1 MRKILLII
9 CLIFFISI
17 AGVSAEDLNQDISLV
32 QSPNGGTFSE
42 LQDKINA
49 ADEGSTIKL
58 ENNYTYDDSFEDG
71 YITISKKITVDGD
84 GYTIDAKSASG
95 IFNIAAAG
103 VVLNNI
109 SFINALSDDGFG
121 GAIYSTDALSIN
133 NCIFTDSIAPIYSE
147 SDLTVSNSIFRGN
160 VNEYNGG
167 AIFSVGSLTVKDSDF
182 TGNVAKCGSGAA
194 IYAAGDL
201 TVLNCNFNDN
211 ILLRKDPEFYA
222 FGGAIYSSGVSK
234 ISDSTFTNNT
244 GAIYSECNME
254 VINSTFIRNVNEHSG
269 GAIYSGADLNISNSI
284 FEDNTA
290 EEGGAVYSQGKL
302 RVSNCLFSGNF
313 AEEGGAV
320 YFTDTMTVSDSN
332 FTGNAA
338 HWLGG
343 GAIYALG
350 DLAVNSSNFID
361 NDAPDWD
368 YQGNIGGAIY
378 SSGPLNVTYS
388 TFINNTAGNFHEES
402 NNAIYAYAAYANIVY
417 SKFINNYII
426 LTKFSSAFDL
436 DFNSTVVPSGGS
448 VMIFLRFK
456 NENIPG
462 NVTIRINDD
471 EKEVAIVNGSA
482 DLPLFDLA
490 PGTYVVNA
498 EYPENDDWWGYS
510 YTARFNVFSG
520 SYVIDAPSLVKYFGG
535 EERFGVCVSEID
547 GRVVSGKKVV
557 ININGEDYQRTTN
570 EDGYASV
577 GVNLNAGK
585 YDVSVKC
592 EDSEVTS
599 SITVKSTMSGKN
611 ITKTFRN
618 ETQYYAKFLDSEG
631 YYLTNSTVRFNING
645 VFYDRLTN
653 DSGVAKLNINLN
665 PGEYIITAENPD
677 SGETYSN
684 VITVLANMD
693 ENHDLVKY
701 YRNDSQYV
709 IRLLDDE
716 GNPVGAGVN
725 VTFNINGVFY
735 TRTTNATGHAK
746 LNINL
751 EPGTYIITAIYKDL
765 MMSNTITVLPVLEA
779 EDLEMKYLDGSKFN
793 VTLLNG
799 EGKPY
804 AGQNVTFNVNGVFY
818 ERTTDANGVAHLNI
832 NLMAGEYIIT
842 SSYNDSNIANKITI
856 SS

>member
-1 MRKILLII
+1 M
-9 CLIFFISI
+9 CLILFISI
-17 AGVSAEDLNQDISLV
+17 AGVSAEDLNQDISV
-32 QSPNGGTFSE
+32 MQSHDGGTFSE
-42 LQDKINA
+42 LQDKIND

-58 ENNYTYDDSFEDG
+58 ENNYTYDDSFEDD

-109 SFINALSDDGFG
+109 SFINALSDNGFG
-121 GAIYSTDALSIN
+121 GVIYSTDALSIN

-147 SDLTVSNSIFRGN
+147 GDLTVINSTFKGN

-167 AIFSVGSLTVKDSDF
+167 AIYSIGSLTVKDSDF
-182 TGNVAKCGSGAA
+182 TGNVANCGSGGA

-201 TVLNCNFNDN
+201 TVVNCNFDDN
-211 ILLRKDPEFYA
+211 NVLKRFSEGLA

-254 VINSTFIRNVNEHSG
+254 VINSTFRENVYEYGG
-269 GAIYSGADLNISNSI
+269 GAIYSGANLNISNSI

-290 EEGGAVYSQGKL
+290 EYGGAVYSQGKL
-302 RVSNCLFSGNF
+302 AVANSVFSGNF
-313 AEEGGAV
+313 AEEGGAI
-320 YFTDTMTVSDSN
+320 YSTYSMIVSDSN
-332 FTGNAA
+332 FTGNTA

-402 NNAIYAYAAYANIVY
+402 NNAIYAYAAYANIKN
-417 SKFINNYII
+417 STFINNYII

-547 GRVVSGKKVV
+547 GRAVSGKKVV

-577 GVNLNAGK
+577 AVNLNSGK
-585 YDVSVKC
+585 YDVNVKC
-592 EDSEVTS
+592 EDLEVTS
-599 SITVKSTMSGKN
+599 SITVKSTIIGKN

-618 ETQYYAKFLDSEG
+618 ATQYSAEILNSEG
-631 YYLTNSTVRFNING
+631 YFLTNSSVRFNING
-645 VFYDRLTN
+645 IFYDRKTN
-653 DSGVAKLNINLN
+653 EDGVAKLNINLN
-665 PGEYIITAENPD
+665 PGEYIITAINLN
-677 SGETYSN
+677 SGDMYSN
-684 VITVLANMD
+684 VIKVLPNMD
-693 ENHDLVKY
+693 ENHDLIKY
-701 YRNDSQYV
+701 YRNDSQYIV
-709 IRLLDDE
+709 RLLDDE

-735 TRTTNATGHAK
+735 NRTTNATGHAK

-765 MMSNTITVLPVLEA
+765 TMANIITVLPVLEA
-779 EDLEMKYLDGSKFN
+779 EDLKMKYNDGSQFEAKL
-793 VTLLNG
+793 VDG
-799 EGKPY
+799 QGKAY

-818 ERTTDANGVAHLNI
+818 VRTTDVNGVAHLNI

-842 SSYNDSNIANKITI
+842 SSYNNSNIANKITI